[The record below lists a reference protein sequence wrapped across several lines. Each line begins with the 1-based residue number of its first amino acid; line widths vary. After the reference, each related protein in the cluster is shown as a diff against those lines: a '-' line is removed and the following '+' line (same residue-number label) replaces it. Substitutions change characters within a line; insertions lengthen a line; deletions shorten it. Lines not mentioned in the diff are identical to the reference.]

1 MANNNNNNNS
11 KNYKKKAIGNKVIIL
26 LAVNELWA
34 PVCMH
39 TNKSTADMCV
49 WKCVQRHTHGP
60 HVRTWKQQIAI
71 DVHII
76 CISNIVQH
84 TNMFY

>member
-1 MANNNNNNNS
+1 MHKQVHRAN
-11 KNYKKKAIGNKVIIL
+11 
-26 LAVNELWA
+26 
-34 PVCMH
+34 VCV
-39 TNKSTADMCV
+39 SVCV
-49 WKCVQRHTHGP
+49 YMKECATPYTHGP

-84 TNMFY
+84 TPHALLSGVRLVFNANYMVRSFVRCVPIM